1 MNGLVKFPNFLL
13 HYMFQL
19 ACDIFLSH
27 WGSLSIWQLPKPW
40 RKTKV
45 FHHSFCSHSVQPLPD
60 TGSKSDAILL
70 VRLLRHTKKTEETYP
85 KKKEVVLLEHNSRVF
100 LTGQNEDNRRCE
112 RGCCKEGSRTLIW
125 CHISVSQE
133 LEQQFT
139 ISIPWL
145 PDYLQTSVT
154 SGLAQTVCRAVPAI
168 L

>member
-1 MNGLVKFPNFLL
+1 MIYFCPTGAAWAFDSFLNREGRPRFFTIPFVVTQSNPCQTL
-13 HYMFQL
+13 GAKVMLFFW
-19 ACDIFLSH
+19 CDYWDI
-27 WGSLSIWQLPKPW
+27 Q
-40 RKTKV
+40 RK
-45 FHHSFCSHSVQPLPD
+45 
-60 TGSKSDAILL
+60 
-70 VRLLRHTKKTEETYP
+70 LRKHTQ

-100 LTGQNEDNRRCE
+100 LTGQNEDNRRCK